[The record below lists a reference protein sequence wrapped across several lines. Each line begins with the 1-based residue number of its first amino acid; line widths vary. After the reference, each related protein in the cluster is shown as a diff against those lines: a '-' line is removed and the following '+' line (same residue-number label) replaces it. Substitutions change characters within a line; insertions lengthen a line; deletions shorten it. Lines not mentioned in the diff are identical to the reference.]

1 MKTVQRLNTYQSLS
15 VYDYDLKNKNSVDD
29 IETNSGWY
37 VESGP
42 ADIIFSGDNYFAS
55 NFFNIK
61 ISPTGSENIV
71 LRLDF
76 DEPNSPFVADDV
88 GQNFIF
94 TCVLQCTQGSPNVTA
109 TLHDL
114 NSVSIEP
121 SNTRKMIGGSWD
133 AVRSNMMTLTSLNY
147 AEDLYGIKLTISNH
161 SPNYNISD
169 TNHDNLSTI
178 YISTPNL
185 VNDSAWANNPVIQ
198 NMRPYIPG
206 LYESYDSKETDPTW
220 PFFRLVDVLTDA
232 IADTMFIYSE
242 WFEYYNS
249 ELPAGFSKSD
259 IGTRSRLTNYL
270 HVKNEYAPW
279 LSQFSGNQIVN
290 QLYTSSGSEIITDTD
305 SYKTWQL
312 YPAGYGRGSGTQSA
326 IKSAA
331 EFVLTDTK
339 TTSLSQRYNAGSGE
353 SPWNIL
359 ITTLGSETPDVDY
372 RGSVKVATTGQIT
385 IASALNAG
393 DIIDG
398 VTLVN
403 GDKVLVKNQ
412 ATASQNG
419 VYVVSASPSRDAN
432 FDTGWNGTSGEIKHG
447 AVWNVAQGDTNGDK
461 SFTTT
466 IAGAS
471 SVTPYPTVTIGSTA
485 ITFTNFAGSEKVL
498 SVVEKARPMGYKIYH
513 NVVEEFTLTLGS
525 STLGILG
532 TAVL

>member
-37 VESGP
+37 IESGP
-42 ADIIFSGDNYFAS
+42 ATIVFSGDNYFAS

-61 ISPTGSENIV
+61 ISPTGSEDII

-76 DEPNSPFVADDV
+76 DEPNSPFVIDDV

-94 TCVLQCTQGSPNVTA
+94 TCVLQCTKGSPVVEASLQN
-109 TLHDL
+109 L
-114 NSVSIEP
+114 NSVPIAGNS
-121 SNTRKMIGGSWD
+121 RKMIGGSWD
-133 AVRSNMMTLTSLNY
+133 AVRSNMMTLTSLDY
-147 AEDLYGIKLTISNH
+147 EEDLYGIKLTISNH
-161 SPNYNISD
+161 SPNFVPGYPETI
-169 TNHDNLSTI
+169 STI

-206 LYESYDSKETDPTW
+206 FYESYDSKETDPTW

-331 EFVLTDTK
+331 EFALTDTK
-339 TTSLSQRYNAGSGE
+339 TTSLSQRYDAGSGE
-353 SPWNIL
+353 NPWNIL
-359 ITTLGSETPDVDY
+359 ITTLGSETPDVDF
-372 RGSVKVATTGQIT
+372 RGSVRLATTENIT

-393 DIIDG
+393 DTIDG

-412 ATASQNG
+412 ATPSQNG
-419 VYVVSASPSRDAN
+419 VYVVSASPSRYPD

-447 AVWNVAQGDTNGDK
+447 SVWSVTEGTTNGDK

-466 IAGAS
+466 IAGGGN
-471 SVTPYPTVTIGSTA
+471 VTVDSTA
-485 ITFTNFAGSEKVL
+485 IDFIAFAGSEVVL

-513 NVVEEFTLTLGS
+513 NVVEEFNLTLGS
-525 STLGILG
+525 SAFGVLGA
-532 TAVL
+532 AVL